1 MSNHFEDS
9 GVARDSEAAPGVDET
24 PPNPPQA
31 ADSAASGPTAPE
43 PARAS
48 SAAGAG
54 WVVSPSGPPE
64 AIAPPTTPTPP
75 VTPPSAG
82 AGTPTGFA
90 TPAGGPTVG
99 WPPSSG
105 GGVAGGPPRAQLGRS
120 WIAVALVSALIGG
133 AVGAIVT
140 AIADN
145 RGSPSTV
152 TTIREGSATPG
163 PALASGK
170 VTIPDLVAKVLPAV
184 VSIEVSTTGEEDEG
198 SGMIISPDGL
208 VITNNHVIELAT
220 EDGAPITVTESGS
233 TKPEKATLVG
243 TDPGDDVALLRI
255 QGASG
260 LKTITFGDS
269 DKAIVGDSVVAIGNA
284 LGLSQGSPTV
294 TQGIVSAIGRTVSAG
309 DTESSTETLSDLIQ
323 TDAAINPGNS
333 GGPLIDTAGQVIGM
347 NTAVAGDTGDGTS
360 AQNIGF
366 AIPSAQ
372 IESLIPQLQKG
383 GTQQQGSGYI
393 GVEVATLTA
402 QLRQEYG
409 FTPQSGAVILEVT
422 PSSPADNAG
431 LEEGDVIV
439 AIDSQPMSSAV
450 DVQNAIQKDKA
461 GQSVTVT
468 YYRGALKKTAS
479 VTLGSQEEEQQQQ
492 EQLNG
497 GFGFEGGGLG
507 GGGFGANGGFGG

>member
-1 MSNHFEDS
+1 MSNHFEDPE
-9 GVARDSEAAPGVDET
+9 VARDQEAAPGVPGT
-24 PPNPPQA
+24 PPTPPQA
-31 ADSAASGPTAPE
+31 AGPA
-43 PARAS
+43 
-48 SAAGAG
+48 AG
-54 WVVSPSGPPE
+54 WVVPPSGPPE
-64 AIAPPTTPTPP
+64 ATAPTVTPQAALRWGAVAGPPTAPGAAAVGASFGAPTD
-75 VTPPSAG
+75 G
-82 AGTPTGFA
+82 
-90 TPAGGPTVG
+90 
-99 WPPSSG
+99 G
-105 GGVAGGPPRAQLGRS
+105 GGVAAPPPARLGRT
-120 WIAVALVSALIGG
+120 WIAIALVSALVGG

-140 AIADN
+140 AVTDN
-145 RGSPSTV
+145 RGSTGPV
-152 TTIREGSATPG
+152 TTIREGSAAPG
-163 PALASGK
+163 AALASGK

-220 EDGAPITVTESGS
+220 EDGGTIAVTESGS

-309 DTESSTETLSDLIQ
+309 DDAGDSTETLSDLIQ

-347 NTAVAGDTGDGTS
+347 NTAVAGDTSDGTS

-372 IESLIPQLQKG
+372 IESLIPQLQQG
-383 GTQQQGSGYI
+383 GTQQQGSGYL
-393 GVEVATLTA
+393 GVEVATLTP
-402 QLRQEYG
+402 QLRQQYG
-409 FTPQSGAVILEVT
+409 FTPDSGAVILEVD
-422 PSSPADNAG
+422 PGSPADNAG

-439 AIDSQPMSSAV
+439 AIDSQAMNSAV
-450 DVQNAIQKDKA
+450 DVQNIIQKDKA
-461 GQSVTVT
+461 DQKVTVT

-479 VTLGSQEEEQQQQ
+479 VTLGSQEEQQQQ
-492 EQLNG
+492 QQQLNG
-497 GFGFEGGGLG
+497 GFGFGGGE
-507 GGGFGANGGFGG
+507 FGANP